1 MEGRGSGNQEEN
13 KHNRDEENKEN
24 PSAGKAGST
33 AKKSAK
39 DKDGDSE
46 MHDESFNSDTIKP
59 NTKKPAETDP
69 FA

>member
-1 MEGRGSGNQEEN
+1 MEGRGPGNQEEN
-13 KHNRDEENKEN
+13 KQNRDEENKEN
-24 PSAGKAGST
+24 PSAGKAGSA

-46 MHDESFNSDTIKP
+46 MRDESLSFDTIKP
-59 NTKKPAETDP
+59 KAKKPETDP

>member
-1 MEGRGSGNQEEN
+1 MEGRGPGNPEEN
-13 KHNRDEENKEN
+13 KQNRDEESKEN

-46 MHDESFNSDTIKP
+46 MRDESLSFDTIKP
-59 NTKKPAETDP
+59 KAKKPETDP